1 MENTK
6 ETRQYQVAE
15 IQLSYKSNIKPSQRP
30 KINSSRDAN
39 TVLKETWDETKIEL
53 VEQFKVM
60 LTNRA
65 NKVLGIFEVSTGGIS
80 GTVAD
85 PKLIFA
91 AAIKAAASGIIL
103 SHNHPSGNLQP
114 SQADIDLTRKIR
126 EAGRFLEIQLL
137 DHIIITTEGYYS
149 FADEGL
155 I

>member
-1 MENTK
+1 MESTK
-6 ETRQYQVAE
+6 ETRKYQVAE
-15 IQLSYKSNIKPSQRP
+15 IQLTYKSNVKPSLRP
-30 KINSSRDAN
+30 KITSSKDAHA
-39 TVLKETWDETKIEL
+39 VFIETWNDTKIEL
-53 VEQFKVM
+53 LEQFKV
-60 LTNRA
+60 LFTNRA
-65 NKVLGIFEVSTGGIS
+65 NKVLGILELSTGGVS

-114 SQADIDLTRKIR
+114 SQADIDLTRKIK
-126 EAGRFLEIQLL
+126 EGGKLLEIQLL
-137 DHIIITTEGYYS
+137 DHIIITTEGYFS